1 MRVGVVGGT
10 FDPIHL
16 GHVAL
21 AEGARECARLERVL
35 LIPAAD
41 PPHRGGPVA
50 SAQDRLE
57 MVRLAAGDHEGLEVS
72 DIELRREGPS
82 YTADTLA
89 ALTSEMPGSELF
101 LVLGWDAAAELRSW
115 RRPDEVLRLARLIVV
130 PRPGLPPPGK
140 AELRAAGI
148 DPDRTLLC
156 PVITP
161 RVEATEIRERARQG
175 RSLHGLVAP
184 AVEAYL
190 VGRGL
195 YRATPPLT

>member
-21 AEGARECARLERVL
+21 AEGARSCARLDRVL

-41 PPHRGGPVA
+41 PPHRNGPVA

-57 MVRLAAGDHEGLEVS
+57 MVRLAARAHDGLEVS
-72 DIELRREGPS
+72 DIELRRDGPS

-89 ALTSEMPGSELF
+89 ALASEMPGSELF

-115 RRPDEVLRLARLIVV
+115 RRPDEVLRLARLLVV
-130 PRPGLPPPGK
+130 PRPGLPPPGET
-140 AELRAAGI
+140 ELRSAGI
-148 DPDRTLLC
+148 DPARTLLC
-156 PVITP
+156 PITTP
-161 RVEATEIRERARQG
+161 RVDATDIRERG
-175 RSLHGLVAP
+175 RRGESLRGLVDP

-190 VGRGL
+190 RRRRL
-195 YRATPPLT
+195 YGSRAREP

>member
-21 AEGARECARLERVL
+21 AEGARRCAHLDRVL

-57 MVRLAAGDHEGLEVS
+57 MVRLAVRDHEGLEVS

-115 RRPDEVLRLARLIVV
+115 RRPDEVLHLARLLVV
-130 PRPGLPPPGK
+130 PRPGWPLPGEV
-140 AELRAAGI
+140 ELRAAGI
-148 DPDRTLLC
+148 DPARTLLC
-156 PVITP
+156 SVTTP
-161 RVEATEIRERARQG
+161 RVDATDIRERARRGEPLQ
-175 RSLHGLVAP
+175 GLVEP
-184 AVEAYL
+184 VVEAYL
-190 VGRGL
+190 RRRRL
-195 YRATPPLT
+195 YGSEAREP